1 MQGLEPTG
9 DDDSMKDG
17 KDVKDG
23 SMVQSVVVAWRL
35 LDALA
40 RSAGPMRVTELA
52 NQLEE
57 PKAKVHRHLATM
69 RYLGVVEQ
77 VPGSEKYRLG
87 WKLYQMGQLTFERF
101 DLKAVAEPYMARLR
115 DEVHQSV
122 MLAIPIGVEALFIA
136 NLDYVAAGLPKISGV
151 SGTVVPPAV
160 STIGRI
166 VLAYAHRKQ
175 QEQVLGQPIKAY
187 TKHTLTDVKALR
199 ERLETIRTR
208 LYDYGSE
215 ELTLGIASVAA
226 PVLGADD
233 QLLGIVSLVGSVQF
247 ILDPPSPMQIAYVQA
262 CASAISANF
271 NSTAY
276 NGIAKPLR

>member
-1 MQGLEPTG
+1 LEPTG
-9 DDDSMKDG
+9 DEDTG
-17 KDVKDG
+17 K
-23 SMVQSVVVAWRL
+23 VQSVVVAWRL

-226 PVLGADD
+226 PVLGAED
-233 QLLGIVSLVGSVQF
+233 QLLGIVSIVGSVQF